1 MTPVIYSFILLTS
14 AFFFYVFKVIFHH
27 GAEAHLIKKSFVVW
41 CWRHYVALKCRRT
54 YNYTCQCTHLG
65 GMERRHVR
73 NSAECFPTFKIEM
86 FVI

>member
-54 YNYTCQCTHLG
+54 YNYTCQCTLIWVGWRGGDMLETVLNVFLHL
-65 GMERRHVR
+65 
-73 NSAECFPTFKIEM
+73 K
-86 FVI
+86 